1 MKDNVMVFDISEIS
15 KSKWDDK
22 KVEIP
27 VFQRSLVWKPKQ
39 VELLWDSILR
49 GFPIGS
55 FTLSESDT
63 SNNSDDSI
71 IYLMDGQQRFNAIRL
86 GFEESVWTDNVD
98 QKKELTT
105 ALWLDIDNNTNNSSR
120 RYWIKA
126 TTKYHPWGYNNND
139 DCSTLS
145 ANEKRDAMKAFG
157 LEGRSIYMDPISLS
171 ETWPHKAKFP
181 IPLHLFLNANFN
193 SEDEFI
199 DSIIVAIN
207 KYAPKESWK
216 KIYWNKDT
224 DLQDAKSL
232 IKKHKYYEVFKNVQN
247 YSVSGTLLSDEIIQ
261 KESIE
266 NNEASTDLEIL
277 FNRLGTGGTQITQA
291 ELIYS
296 AITAYWGEIKDKN
309 EKLSKEYM
317 PPSDLV
323 MLAFRLLLT
332 DSEDKDKL
340 SGTPTIPQIRNLR
353 KNKDFANE
361 LEKLYNNELS
371 DVLKRV
377 DNMISGDDYDKTP
390 TILKLDIY
398 KNHPDIVLLLMYI
411 AHKKHEVDNVFSRAF
426 VFYILWFASNEN
438 VVVQTVYKYI
448 KNNAL
453 SIRDS
458 IYKALFECVYKE
470 CIKSI
475 PTLNNLI
482 HNVES
487 SGQHVRV
494 YNLIKQNNNLLLFAQ
509 RKFLYKTFPKY
520 KPVSSSDWEEHN
532 RPWDYDHIIPQAWI
546 SGKQSKYREKC
557 KEYLWTI
564 GNLAAIPFES
574 NREKNAN
581 QNWEYYKENKDDL
594 YFDQALIDLI
604 EGIDQNLT
612 HKEALANNFVR
623 FCKERMNKI
632 FNDLHNTL
640 FSHINFDLKLS
651 ENEFLLPDLP
661 RKRKDFFQKL
671 MEDNRLK
678 NFKLYYVDEDSELE
692 IEVDETKVIDWS
704 RTWLSLGFVNE
715 NDGFM
720 ISITSMNGT
729 DYEIG
734 LRILPTD
741 LTTKKDVFERN
752 STLFEKIETIY
763 NKDRFLN
770 NQWWYW
776 EKDVNENVENEFLLF
791 LDLTLP
797 K

>member
-1 MKDNVMVFDISEIS
+1 MKDNVMVFNISDIS
-15 KSKWDDK
+15 KSMRGDK
-22 KVEIP
+22 KVGIP

-63 SNNSDDSI
+63 SDNSDDSI
-71 IYLMDGQQRFNAIRL
+71 IYLMDGQQRFNTIRL
-86 GFEESVWTDNVD
+86 GFEEFVWTDNVD
-98 QKKELTT
+98 QKKELTS

-157 LEGRSIYMDPISLS
+157 LEGRSIYIHPISLS

-181 IPLHLFLNANFN
+181 IPLYLFLNAKFN

-199 DSIIVAIN
+199 DSIIEAIN
-207 KYAPKESWK
+207 NYAPESWE
-216 KIYWNKDT
+216 KIYWIKDT
-224 DLQDAKSL
+224 ALQDAKSL
-232 IKKHKYYEVFKNVQN
+232 IKKHKYYEVFENVKN
-247 YSVSGTLLSDEIIQ
+247 YSVLGTFLSDEIIQ
-261 KESIE
+261 KETIE
-266 NNEASTDLEIL
+266 NIEASTDLEIL

-296 AITAYWGEIKDKN
+296 AIIAYWGEIKDKN
-309 EKLSKEYM
+309 EKLSEEYM

-361 LEKLYNNELS
+361 IEALYNNELS

-377 DNMISGDDYDKTP
+377 DNMISGDEYDKTP

-398 KNHPDIVLLLMYI
+398 KNHPDIVLLLMHI
-411 AHKKHEVDNVFSRAF
+411 AHRKHEVDNLFFRAF

-438 VVVQTVYKYI
+438 IVVQTVYKYL
-448 KNNAL
+448 KNNTL
-453 SIRDS
+453 SIKDS

-470 CIKSI
+470 CITPI
-475 PTLNNLI
+475 PNLNNLI
-482 HNVES
+482 HNVENS
-487 SGQHVRV
+487 DQHVWV
-494 YNLIKQNNNLLLFAQ
+494 YNLMKQNNNLLLFAQ

-532 RPWDYDHIIPQAWI
+532 RPWDYDHIIPKAWI
-546 SGKQSKYREKC
+546 SGKQGDYREKC

-612 HKEALANNFVR
+612 RHKASADNFVL

-632 FNDLHNTL
+632 FNDLQNTL

-651 ENEFLLPDLP
+651 EDEFLLPDLP
-661 RKRKDFFQKL
+661 RKRKDFFKKL
-671 MEDNRLK
+671 MEDDRLN
-678 NFKLYYVDEDSELE
+678 NFKLYYVDEDSKLE

-704 RTWLSLGFVNE
+704 RKWLSFGCCTNKGYMIALTTS
-715 NDGFM
+715 DG
-720 ISITSMNGT
+720 NV
-729 DYEIG
+729 YEIG
-734 LRILPTD
+734 LRKLPKDASTKELILNDID
-741 LTTKKDVFERN
+741 LN
-752 STLFEKIETIY
+752 LFKEEGY
-763 NKDRFLN
+763 QVLN
-770 NQWWYW
+770 QNLWWYV
-776 EKDVNENVENEFLLF
+776 EKDFRENIEEEFYKF
-791 LDLTLP
+791 IGKLDYINLCI
-797 K
+797 